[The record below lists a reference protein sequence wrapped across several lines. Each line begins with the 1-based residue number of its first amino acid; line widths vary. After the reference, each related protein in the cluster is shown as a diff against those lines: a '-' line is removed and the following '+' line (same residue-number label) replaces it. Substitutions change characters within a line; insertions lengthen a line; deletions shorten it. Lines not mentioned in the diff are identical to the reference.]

1 MVGLV
6 NRALMSG
13 SVASVVTSATLAV
26 LAARA
31 GKSPVQ
37 PTNATSHWLHGDKAG
52 AVRQADA
59 PHTLV
64 GLLTHHASAV
74 FWAFLFERLRG
85 KRPAQSPARLARDA
99 ATTVLVASVVDYA
112 LVPRRLTPGWESV
125 VSKKSIGTTYA
136 VMALGLVVGGLMVAG
151 SRRGRP

>member
-1 MVGLV
+1 MKGLV
-6 NRALMSG
+6 NRALVSG
-13 SVASVVTSATLAV
+13 SVASVLSSAALAL
-26 LAARA
+26 LAKRA
-31 GKSPVQ
+31 GKLAVQ
-37 PTNATSHWLHGDKAG
+37 PTKATSHWMHGDKAG

-64 GLLTHHASAV
+64 GFLTHHASAV

-112 LVPRRLTPGWESV
+112 LVPKRLTPGWEQV
-125 VSKKSIGTTYA
+125 VSKKSISTTYA
-136 VMALGLVVGGLMVAG
+136 VMALGLVIGGLMVAE
-151 SRRGRP
+151 RRRAR

>member
-1 MVGLV
+1 MKGLV
-6 NRALMSG
+6 NRALISG
-13 SVASVVTSATLAV
+13 SVASVLSSAALAL
-26 LAARA
+26 LAKRA
-31 GKSPVQ
+31 GKSAVQ
-37 PTNATSHWLHGDKAG
+37 PTNATSHWMHGDKAG

-64 GLLTHHASAV
+64 GFLTHHASAV

-112 LVPRRLTPGWESV
+112 LVPKRLTPGWEQV
-125 VSKKSIGTTYA
+125 VSKKSISTTYA
-136 VMALGLVVGGLMVAG
+136 VMALGLVIGGLMVAE
-151 SRRGRP
+151 RRRAR